1 MRHVGEFGSAV
12 GLQPKTQNSLS
23 VLFEQVP
30 VLAKAD
36 SMTTDEL
43 REFRGHVRSQ
53 LEHVRAHI
61 STVCICCFGTQK
73 RRPA

>member
-1 MRHVGEFGSAV
+1 M
-12 GLQPKTQNSLS
+12 
-23 VLFEQVP
+23 FEQVP

-61 STVCICCFGTQK
+61 L
-73 RRPA
+73 

>member
-1 MRHVGEFGSAV
+1 MGPVR
-12 GLQPKTQNSLS
+12 
-23 VLFEQVP
+23 EQVP

-53 LEHVRAHI
+53 LEHVRAHT
-61 STVCICCFGTQK
+61 STPLYVALFAQK
-73 RRPA
+73 W

>member
-1 MRHVGEFGSAV
+1 M
-12 GLQPKTQNSLS
+12 
-23 VLFEQVP
+23 
-30 VLAKAD
+30 LAKAD

-61 STVCICCFGTQK
+61 MTVCIYCFATEK
-73 RRPA
+73 WRTAYVA

>member
-1 MRHVGEFGSAV
+1 MGPVR
-12 GLQPKTQNSLS
+12 
-23 VLFEQVP
+23 EQVP

-53 LEHVRAHI
+53 LEHVRAYTLTRLCVALLRRNGDLHQGAL
-61 STVCICCFGTQK
+61 TV
-73 RRPA
+73 A